1 MFSIKLCLD
10 LFGYCCQATS
20 SIPRCWNL
28 GPSSLFLTG
37 GPEQQHFCLHRDGWE
52 SATEHPGRSAQAK
65 GQWKIIWKY
74 YYFSKSGFM
83 KFERHKQEGPLF
95 SPLFFFPR
103 NISVFCLVY
112 KLGFRNR
119 NCTVHFLLHF
129 HAFEFLF
136 MDITLK

>member
-95 SPLFFFPR
+95 SPPFFFFQETLVF
-103 NISVFCLVY
+103 SVLFTNWD
-112 KLGFRNR
+112 FEIE
-119 NCTVHFLLHF
+119 TVQYIFFFTFTHLSFYLW
-129 HAFEFLF
+129 
-136 MDITLK
+136 TSR